1 MGRVCNGP
9 RVLWAEFAMGRD
21 VPEPLDLGH
30 ANFGRCRPLDVRGIR
45 PGPTEHRPLDH
56 TSFLLKI
63 EK

>member
-1 MGRVCNGP
+1 M
-9 RVLWAEFAMGRD
+9 LWAEFVMGRD